1 MKRLFETTINKKD
14 TCLSYAIKRT
24 GLSTSIEFVE
34 DLEKEFN
41 IIPVKETKLEVG
53 DIVAWEKKI
62 KTVSCTTTITEP
74 SDEGVSEMVVD
85 SVNTR
90 FHLGVVENKC
100 LITDLTRSSNSYYIP
115 TIRKRYLSLIVEDYQ
130 KQCPFPDFVIRKKD
144 GSSSTS

>member
-1 MKRLFETTINKKD
+1 MKKLFETKINKKD
-14 TCLSYAIKRT
+14 TCLSYALKRT
-24 GLSTSIEFVE
+24 GITTSVEFVE
-34 DLEKEFN
+34 DLEKEFE
-41 IIPVKETKLEVG
+41 IIPVKETKLQVG
-53 DIVAWEKKI
+53 DIVAWEKNI
-62 KTVSCTTTITEP
+62 KTVSCATVITEP
-74 SDEGVSEMVVD
+74 SDEGVSEMIVD

-100 LITDLTRSSNSYYIP
+100 LITDLTRSANSYYIP